1 MNTKEYL
8 KQIRALDLQIDQRI
22 MEKNDLEWIASR
34 FPGTGDHCRKLAE
47 SVADVITDLVN
58 QKDEIIGKILLLKDQ
73 RYINILYLHYVRFI
87 QLEDVAVIMQK
98 KKNGKTYTWQHINML
113 HAKAVKEFSKLM

>member
-1 MNTKEYL
+1 MMDAKEYL

-34 FPGTGDHCRKLAE
+34 FPGTSEHCRKLAE
-47 SVADVITDLVN
+47 SVANVITDLVN

-73 RYINILYLHYVRFI
+73 RYVNILYLHYVRFI
-87 QLEDVAVIMQK
+87 LLEDVAVIMQK
-98 KKNGKTYTWQHINML
+98 KNGKTYNWQHIKRL
-113 HAKAVKEFSKLM
+113 HAEAVNEFSKLM